1 MFVNRK
7 KKGEIGYTQVERES
21 PVTIVKISENP
32 IIGGG
37 LFCVCVCVIKA
48 SRRHHND
55 KKRGGKNIPVKET
68 IRERE
73 REKRLQSDCA
83 KATQGSRCC
92 NGEGVIS

>member
-1 MFVNRK
+1 MCVFVLSRHRDGITMTRK
-7 KKGEIGYTQVERES
+7 EGE
-21 PVTIVKISENP
+21 
-32 IIGGG
+32 
-37 LFCVCVCVIKA
+37 
-48 SRRHHND
+48 
-55 KKRGGKNIPVKET
+55 KNIPVKET